1 PLAEDVDLERLA
13 EVTELYTGA
22 DIEAVCLEAAMVAAR
37 EDIGVEE
44 VKMRHFEESL
54 RAVPATLTPADI
66 REYERLAQKVSTR
79 TRERREV
86 RAHLA

>member
-1 PLAEDVDLERLA
+1 
-13 EVTELYTGA
+13 
-22 DIEAVCLEAAMVAAR
+22 
-37 EDIGVEE
+37 
-44 VKMRHFEESL
+44 MRHFEESL